1 MLWVGGHILLANSA
15 ELGWHAPYDAVH
27 HVEHAVADAT
37 GALGGVLAWL
47 TNTALSA
54 LVGVVL
60 GAIVVTV
67 VHLVKKARGGG
78 HEAPAH

>member
-1 MLWVGGHILLANSA
+1 MRANDRIESA
-15 ELGWHAPYDAVH
+15 KD

-67 VHLVKKARGGG
+67 VHLVRKARGGG
-78 HEAPAH
+78 PEAPAH